1 MVWYI
6 EEVMN
11 RLTDMEFD
19 EISLVSRPANQLSK
33 VVLYKSDNQETDVS
47 DITKGHG
54 KGSKGMHKMPD
65 GSMMADED
73 MEEEVMEDDEEE
85 MMPKGK
91 RVAKGDDTDVV
102 DLPSEVFE
110 YISALEEANAD
121 LQNRVSKAEAMHE
134 EEDTD
139 IMKSADPEIVAL
151 VKSFEERATAAE
163 AIAKSERNHRL
174 DREFISKA
182 SVLTHLSVDAS
193 AFGKVLKSAA
203 ELLSSEQYATIWNAL
218 EAANTALAES
228 QVFSE
233 VGKSGDFDNESSF
246 SNIDK
251 AANKLLANNPEMTR
265 EQAISKSVQEN
276 PSLYTEYLR
285 GK

>member
-47 DITKGHG
+47 SITKGYG
-54 KGSKGMHKMPD
+54 KGSKGMDKMP
-65 GSMMADED
+65 DED

-246 SNIDK
+246 SSIDK
-251 AANKLLANNPEMTR
+251 AANKLLASNPAMTR

>member
-47 DITKGHG
+47 DITKGYG
-54 KGSKGMHKMPD
+54 KGSKGMHKMP
-65 GSMMADED
+65 DED

-121 LQNRVSKAEAMHE
+121 LQNRVSKAEAMHQ

-246 SNIDK
+246 SSIDK
-251 AANKLLANNPEMTR
+251 AANKLLASNPAMTR